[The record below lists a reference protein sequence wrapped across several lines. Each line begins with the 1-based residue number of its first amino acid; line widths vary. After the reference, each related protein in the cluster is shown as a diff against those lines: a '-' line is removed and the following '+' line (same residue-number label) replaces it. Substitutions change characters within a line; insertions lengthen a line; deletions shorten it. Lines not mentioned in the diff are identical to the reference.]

1 MACLLAM
8 LVVCNINV
16 NVSLAAT
23 FPEIPALKELDQS
36 DEKVVVIVTATG
48 EVEEAVAA
56 VSQALP
62 QSEVRKMFKRTLN
75 GFSIELMESEVELL
89 KALNEIE
96 RVDEIVEY
104 SANLD
109 SSVPFVG
116 GDHVRGMV
124 DPKGVKLTGKGI
136 KVAVID
142 TGIDYHH
149 PDLKANYKGGY
160 DVVDYDRDPM
170 ETVATQGP
178 PTLHGT
184 HVAGI
189 IAANGQ
195 VKGIA
200 PDADIYAY
208 RALGPGG
215 QGTTEQVIEAI
226 EKAIDDEVD
235 VLNLSLGNT
244 VNGPDWPTSVALD
257 KAVEEGIVA
266 VTSNGN
272 SGPNMWTV
280 GSPGTSTKAISVGA
294 SAPPLKTPYVTV
306 PGQDKEITLYPIG
319 GTLPWTIKR
328 DYEIVDAGYG
338 LEEEWKDLDVQNKI
352 VLIKRGMISF
362 SEKAKAAQKGGAKA
376 VLIYNNLP
384 GSFVGAVEQGVE
396 LPVVSI
402 SKEDGEWLLEQ
413 IEEHKD
419 FQHVRTIYRH
429 EEDFIAPFSSR
440 GPVTQTWEV
449 KPDLVAPG
457 VAIDSTVPKGYLA
470 LNGTSMAAPHVAGA
484 AALVKQAHPDWTPD
498 QIKAALMN
506 TAKQLVKSDGEPYYP
521 YEQGAGRLQVD
532 KAVEATTLAYPG
544 ALTFGKY
551 TKDDPREKRTVTF
564 TIENHD
570 DVARTYHVKP
580 PFEAPDGLQWEVPF
594 STTIKPGEKRDVK
607 VNLDLFPQVLA
618 EGTHHG
624 EIIIEGG
631 KEPILVPY
639 VFFIEEP
646 DYPRAM
652 AFNFGPGDQPDQYRY
667 ELYLPGGAEEMGIA
681 LYDADTFQFVKFLDV
696 KKNVGRGMV
705 GQVWDKLDV
714 PDGTYKALIYARKDG
729 KEDTLESTIIV
740 GPQVLDERL
749 HDD

>member
-1 MACLLAM
+1 M
-8 LVVCNINV
+8 
-16 NVSLAAT
+16 
-23 FPEIPALKELDQS
+23 
-36 DEKVVVIVTATG
+36 
-48 EVEEAVAA
+48 
-56 VSQALP
+56 
-62 QSEVRKMFKRTLN
+62 
-75 GFSIELMESEVELL
+75 
-89 KALNEIE
+89 
-96 RVDEIVEY
+96 
-104 SANLD
+104 
-109 SSVPFVG
+109 
-116 GDHVRGMV
+116 
-124 DPKGVKLTGKGI
+124 

-362 SEKAKAAQKGGAKA
+362 SEKAKAAQKGG
-376 VLIYNNLP
+376 
-384 GSFVGAVEQGVE
+384 
-396 LPVVSI
+396 
-402 SKEDGEWLLEQ
+402 
-413 IEEHKD
+413 
-419 FQHVRTIYRH
+419 
-429 EEDFIAPFSSR
+429 
-440 GPVTQTWEV
+440 
-449 KPDLVAPG
+449 
-457 VAIDSTVPKGYLA
+457 PK
-470 LNGTSMAAPHVAGA
+470 
-484 AALVKQAHPDWTPD
+484 
-498 QIKAALMN
+498 
-506 TAKQLVKSDGEPYYP
+506 
-521 YEQGAGRLQVD
+521 
-532 KAVEATTLAYPG
+532 
-544 ALTFGKY
+544 
-551 TKDDPREKRTVTF
+551 
-564 TIENHD
+564 
-570 DVARTYHVKP
+570 
-580 PFEAPDGLQWEVPF
+580 
-594 STTIKPGEKRDVK
+594 
-607 VNLDLFPQVLA
+607 
-618 EGTHHG
+618 
-624 EIIIEGG
+624 
-631 KEPILVPY
+631 
-639 VFFIEEP
+639 
-646 DYPRAM
+646 
-652 AFNFGPGDQPDQYRY
+652 
-667 ELYLPGGAEEMGIA
+667 LY
-681 LYDADTFQFVKFLDV
+681 
-696 KKNVGRGMV
+696 
-705 GQVWDKLDV
+705 
-714 PDGTYKALIYARKDG
+714 
-729 KEDTLESTIIV
+729 
-740 GPQVLDERL
+740 
-749 HDD
+749 